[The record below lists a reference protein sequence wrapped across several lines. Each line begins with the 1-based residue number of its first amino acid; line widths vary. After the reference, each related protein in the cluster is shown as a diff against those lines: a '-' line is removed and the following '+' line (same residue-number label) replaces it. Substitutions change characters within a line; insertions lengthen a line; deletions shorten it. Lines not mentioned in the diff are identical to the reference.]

1 MSATSADVVVLGGGP
16 AGLGAALWAAR
27 AGRSVVLVERAPV
40 VGGMAASFEVA
51 GVRVDH
57 GSHRLHPTTPVPV
70 LAELERLLGDELQV
84 RRRNGRIALEGRW
97 VAFPLR
103 PGAVVRELPPSF
115 AAAALR
121 DAATAPLRRPRA
133 DTFAE
138 VVRAGLGP
146 TTGERFYF
154 PYARKI
160 WGASPD
166 ELSGEQAR
174 RRITASSP
182 AELARRVLRRGGDER
197 RTFRYPARG
206 FGRIP
211 EVLADA
217 AVAAGAEVR
226 TGVTATAL
234 TGTTVTLD
242 DGSPVDAGR
251 VWSTI
256 PLPALARLASA
267 PPLVLDAAARLEHR
281 SLVLLY
287 LVQSTRQWTPF
298 DAHYLPGPST
308 PVTRVSE
315 PRNYR
320 DGPDPADRTVLCC
333 EIPGAQGDEVW
344 SADAD
349 ALAAR
354 VADDLAALG
363 LPPVRP
369 VHAEVRRLP
378 VAYPIYRVGY
388 EAALAPVEAWVD
400 GLAHVRSFG
409 RLGLF
414 AHDNTHHALSE
425 AWEAARSIDDDAAW
439 ARARA
444 AFAAHVVED

>member
-1 MSATSADVVVLGGGP
+1 MSSTSADVVILGGGP

-27 AGRSVVLVERAPV
+27 GGRSVVLVERAPV
-40 VGGMAASFEVA
+40 VGGMAASFEVG

-57 GSHRLHPTTPVPV
+57 GSHRLHPTTPAPV
-70 LAELERLLGDELQV
+70 LAELDRLLGGELQV

-103 PGAVVRELPPSF
+103 PAALVRELPPSF
-115 AAAALR
+115 VAAALR
-121 DAATAPLRRPRA
+121 DALTAPLRRVRA

-146 TTGERFYF
+146 TMGERFYF

-160 WGASPD
+160 WGAPPG

-174 RRITASSP
+174 RRITASSHT
-182 AELARRVLRRGGDER
+182 ELARRVLRRGGDEG
-197 RTFRYPARG
+197 RTFRYPSRG

-217 AVAAGAEVR
+217 AVSEGAEVR
-226 TGVTATAL
+226 TGVAATSLDGTAVSL
-234 TGTTVTLD
+234 DDGTTV
-242 DGSPVDAGR
+242 DAR
-251 VWSTI
+251 QVWSTI

-267 PPLVLDAAARLEHR
+267 PAPVLEAAARLEHR

-287 LVQSTRQWTPF
+287 LVLDARQWTPF

-333 EIPGAQGDEVW
+333 EIPCATGDAVW
-344 SADAD
+344 SADPGELAD
-349 ALAAR
+349 R
-354 VADDLAALG
+354 VAADLGALG

-378 VAYPIYRVGY
+378 AAYPIYRVGY
-388 EAALAPVEAWVD
+388 ETDLAPVDAWIG
-400 GLAHVRSFG
+400 GLPGVRSFG

-414 AHDNTHHALSE
+414 AHDNTHHALAE
-425 AWEAARSIDDDAAW
+425 AREAARSIDDDAAW
-439 ARARA
+439 DRARS